1 MADYNSSFNKKL
13 NDNGNNLNNI
23 NNQNTEKRV
32 LKNNFNFNY
41 SDYQKL
47 KLAEQYNELYSKQF
61 TTNMENEKIVENKK
75 IFNLSLNDLFKN
87 TSVTFSSLLNDL
99 VIYYNQDH
107 KTLNEFI
114 LIFTKQQRLIY
125 LGIIIILFAF
135 SLYGFICSIL
145 FFNSLMRLS
154 SSFYFSSCL

>member
-1 MADYNSSFNKKL
+1 MADYNSSFDTKL
-13 NDNGNNLNNI
+13 INMENNNNDNENDK
-23 NNQNTEKRV
+23 QSEKYI
-32 LKNNFNFNY
+32 LKNKFNFNY

-75 IFNLSLNDLFKN
+75 IFNLSLKDLFKN
-87 TSVTFSSLLNDL
+87 TSVTLSDLLNDL
-99 VIYYNQDH
+99 VIYYNQEH

-125 LGIIIILFAF
+125 LGLLLILFAF
-135 SLYGFICSIL
+135 SLWLIDIS
-145 FFNSLMRLS
+145 R
-154 SSFYFSSCL
+154 

>member
-1 MADYNSSFNKKL
+1 MADYNSSFNTKL
-13 NDNGNNLNNI
+13 NNMENNNNE
-23 NNQNTEKRV
+23 NQNEKRV

-47 KLAEQYNELYSKQF
+47 KIAEQYNELYTKQF
-61 TTNMENEKIVENKK
+61 TENTENEKIVENKK
-75 IFNLSLNDLFKN
+75 IYNLSLNDLFKN

-135 SLYGFICSIL
+135 SLWLIDVSK
-145 FFNSLMRLS
+145 
-154 SSFYFSSCL
+154 

>member
-1 MADYNSSFNKKL
+1 MADYNSSFNTKL
-13 NDNGNNLNNI
+13 NNEI
-23 NNQNTEKRV
+23 NNENNNVNNNNNDNDKQNEKHV

-87 TSVTFSSLLNDL
+87 TSVTLSDLLNDL
-99 VIYYNQDH
+99 VIYYNQEH

-125 LGIIIILFAF
+125 LGLLIVLFSF
-135 SLYGFICSIL
+135 SLWLIDVSK
-145 FFNSLMRLS
+145 
-154 SSFYFSSCL
+154 